1 MASLK
6 RSLSALVVAV
16 AIGLGSV
23 ASATPALGS
32 DDRSSG
38 KHASKDDEKD
48 ARGGPPARGHGAKA
62 KDHDDRGQRS
72 RDGSEGP
79 GDGRERSD
87 GSASEG
93 EGATNDDEAAGRG
106 NAQGRGAAPRGG
118 ASATP
123 SPTPTSQPTPGP
135 GGQKDA
141 SLALTSRASR
151 ILAEVGDDIVYTVT
165 VSNTSDDELADIAV
179 VDLVPA
185 EVDVA
190 SVPLS
195 DDVDAA
201 QTGRS
206 PRGEDVVWIL
216 KTLPA
221 GATVELSWTGVVVT
235 SGDLEATNVVQA
247 TVEGTREARA
257 STTTFLGTATGV
269 AAQKTA
275 PEVMPRRVVTFVRV
289 PATDPKV
296 QGVLPATGLGVDW
309 FVWLALAV
317 GLVGMVLLVVG
328 RPPATVLTGAGV
340 ALAIVALLSFVTLPS
355 DTSRTPT
362 VSPTTQGDDQVKGKQ
377 IFRDDDARKA
387 DQRGKPDAGRDR
399 PTGKDGADRDEPA
412 DEPVATEG
420 TEQTVLVRTV
430 RTVKVPVDA
439 APIGDGAAANDLSFS
454 WDETS
459 RRIVQATSS
468 RLFTDAPYE
477 LLVSLGDGDEVIEA
491 TLTLRN
497 VSDDLIAVDGVLFHE
512 IRGEG
517 AALTL
522 ETEPID
528 LVLRP
533 GGQIR
538 ATFVYLLP
546 TGDYGAGANFVA
558 G

>member
-16 AIGLGSV
+16 AIGLVSV

-32 DDRSSG
+32 ADASSKG
-38 KHASKDDEKD
+38 GSKGHDKD
-48 ARGGPPARGHGAKA
+48 AHGDEPTRGHGAKD
-62 KDHDDRGQRS
+62 KDHDDAGSRGNHGSGGSGHGHGRS
-72 RDGSEGP
+72 DATTPKDEAKD
-79 GDGRERSD
+79 DGREQ
-87 GSASEG
+87 AE
-93 EGATNDDEAAGRG
+93 
-106 NAQGRGAAPRGG
+106 GRGAGSERGG
-118 ASATP
+118 ATTTP
-123 SPTPTSQPTPGP
+123 SPIPSSQPTPAP
-135 GGQKDA
+135 GGPPHA
-141 SLALTSRASR
+141 SLELTSRASR
-151 ILAEVGDDIVYTVT
+151 ILAEVGDEIVYTVT
-165 VSNTSDDELADIAV
+165 VSNTSDDELADVAV

-201 QTGRS
+201 QAGRS

-221 GATVELSWTGVVVT
+221 GATVELSWTGVVAT

-247 TVEGTREARA
+247 TIAGTREARA
-257 STTTFLGTATGV
+257 STTTFLGAATGI

-275 PEVMPRRVVTFVRV
+275 PQVMPRRVVTFVRM
-289 PATDPKV
+289 PATDPKAT
-296 QGVLPATGLGVDW
+296 GVLPATGLGIDW

-355 DTSRTPT
+355 DTSRPPS

-377 IFRDDDARKA
+377 IFPDDDAREKA
-387 DQRGKPDAGRDR
+387 DREKADARGKPDAGRGR
-399 PTGKDGADRDEPA
+399 PDEADGSGQG
-412 DEPVATEG
+412 PVAGAEG
-420 TEQTVLVRTV
+420 NEQTVLVRTI

-439 APIGDGAAANDLSFS
+439 ASIGDGAAANAFTFS
-454 WDETS
+454 WDEAS

-468 RLFTDAPYE
+468 RLLTDAPYE
-477 LLVSLGDGDEVIEA
+477 LLVSVGEGDRVIEA

-522 ETEPID
+522 ETERID

-533 GGQIR
+533 GGEIR

-546 TGDYGAGANFVA
+546 TGDYEVGANFVA